1 MSVIN
6 FQEFATKRQT
16 QVRANV
22 TQAILNAFTLD
33 YMSNLALHDV
43 NLEDPAIAFDIAT
56 IQFLM
61 RGMAHRSQGES
72 HPSQIILD
80 KLKGAV
86 VG

>member
-1 MSVIN
+1 MTVIN
-6 FQEFATKRQT
+6 FQDYASRKQT
-16 QVRANV
+16 ALKANV
-22 TQAILNAFTLD
+22 TQGILEAFTLD
-33 YMSNLALHDV
+33 YMSNLAFHDV
-43 NLEDPAIAFDIAT
+43 NIEDPSVAFDVAT

>member
-1 MSVIN
+1 MTVIS
-6 FQEFATKRQT
+6 FQTFAAKRQAATK
-16 QVRANV
+16 ANV
-22 TQAILNAFTLD
+22 TQAILDAFTLD
-33 YMSNLALHDV
+33 YMNNLSYHDV
-43 NLEDPAIAFDIAT
+43 NLEDPSIAFDIAT

>member
-1 MSVIN
+1 MSVVN
-6 FQEFATKRQT
+6 FQEFAAKPQA
-16 QVRANV
+16 VVKANV
-22 TQAILNAFTLD
+22 TQEILSAFTLD
-33 YMSNLALHDV
+33 YMTNLALHDV
-43 NLEDPAIAFDIAT
+43 DLEDPAIAFDIAT